1 MHSIK
6 KWVIFAANWEP
17 PNFYQI
23 RKPSYLFNMTRV
35 LFLVFMLSLSL
46 AFPQITSAQSDNE
59 VPFNGII
66 TDIAGNPI
74 KGAKIYTIDKNF
86 AAKSNKRGEFG
97 LTNVQP
103 TDTIHV
109 IFKKEMYD
117 IPVEGRKSIRIHLG
131 DHLEAQ
137 EDEDIAALG
146 YGFIKRRENLT
157 PSSGISGEV
166 LVRMGRSSL
175 LECLR
180 GLVAGLNIGPD
191 GKANIRGINSL
202 NAPQD
207 PLYLVDDVQVDSF
220 DFVNVYDVDHVEVL
234 KDASIYGAQGANGAI
249 LVYTKRGGKK

>member
-1 MHSIK
+1 
-6 KWVIFAANWEP
+6 
-17 PNFYQI
+17 
-23 RKPSYLFNMTRV
+23 MTRT
-35 LFLVFMLSLSL
+35 LFLFLMFSLSL
-46 AFPQITSAQSDNE
+46 LFPQMTNAQSNTE

-66 TDIAGNPI
+66 TDIGGNPI
-74 KGAKIYTIDKNF
+74 KGAKIFTIDRNF

-97 LTNVQP
+97 LTNVHP
-103 TDTIHV
+103 EDTIHV
-109 IFKKEMYD
+109 IYKKVQYD
-117 IPVEGRKSIRIHLG
+117 IPVAGRKSVRIHLG
-131 DHLEAQ
+131 DQLEAQ
-137 EDEDIAALG
+137 EDEDLVALG
-146 YGFIKRRENLT
+146 YGFVKRRENLT

-180 GLVAGLNIGPD
+180 GQVAGLNIGPD

-207 PLYLVDDVQVDSF
+207 PLYLVDDVQVESL
-220 DFVNVYDVDHVEVL
+220 DFVNVYDVDHVEVM

>member
-1 MHSIK
+1 M
-6 KWVIFAANWEP
+6 
-17 PNFYQI
+17 I
-23 RKPSYLFNMTRV
+23 RGLFIV
-35 LFLVFMLSLSL
+35 FLLSLSCIF
-46 AFPQITSAQSDNE
+46 APSTTAQSNKE
-59 VPFNGII
+59 VYFNGVI

-86 AAKSNKRGEFG
+86 ASKSNKRGEFG
-97 LTNVQP
+97 LTNVQAE
-103 TDTIHV
+103 DTIH
-109 IFKKEMYD
+109 IIYMKQQYD

-131 DHLEAQ
+131 DQLEAQ
-137 EDEDIAALG
+137 EDEDLAALG

-166 LVRMGRSSL
+166 LVRMGRYSV

-207 PLYLVDDVQVDSF
+207 PLYLIDDVQVDNL